1 MQTTMQEL
9 IPLLTNT
16 QIAFAFLGIVVLS
29 LVENLHPFFDFWRSS
44 KTKRNGHYL
53 KNLSIGLINA
63 LVITLFFSG
72 LWLWATIWSD
82 QHTFGLLHWLEPFFG
97 NFKSPL
103 RMVLAILFFD
113 FWMYTWHRINH
124 AIPFLWRFHKVH
136 HSDPFMNVTTATRF
150 HVGEIF
156 FSSVLRIGILIL
168 FGMHLWELLI
178 YEIVSVFVIQF
189 HHANIQLPER
199 IDRFLRKII
208 VTPSLHK
215 VHHSDWQPETDSNF
229 GTLFSFWDSLFGTFR
244 IRKNVHEI
252 QLGLKEFKSEDSQRL
267 DSIMKMPLKK

>member
-16 QIAFAFLGIVVLS
+16 QIAVAFLGIVVLS

-97 NFKSPL
+97 NFESPL
-103 RMVLAILFFD
+103 RMLLAILFFD

-124 AIPFLWRFHKVH
+124 AIPFLWRF
-136 HSDPFMNVTTATRF
+136 
-150 HVGEIF
+150 
-156 FSSVLRIGILIL
+156 
-168 FGMHLWELLI
+168 
-178 YEIVSVFVIQF
+178 
-189 HHANIQLPER
+189 
-199 IDRFLRKII
+199 
-208 VTPSLHK
+208 HK

-244 IRKNVHEI
+244 IRKNIHEI